1 MCADIYKNMSMVSD
15 KNQNVL
21 YEIKEADATLNAAED
36 ILRDKIQLKYQQLD
50 NLNKEFTNIMETY
63 SQIIRSSQI

>member
-50 NLNKEFTNIMETY
+50 NLNKEFYEFIKTN
-63 SQIIRSSQI
+63 RSWY

>member
-1 MCADIYKNMSMVSD
+1 MCANIYKNMSMISD

-21 YEIKEADATLNAAED
+21 YEIKEADTTLNAAED

-50 NLNKEFTNIMETY
+50 NLNREFTNIMETY